1 MLRIIF
7 KSQSNKLQLDHI
19 IDESLLQ
26 KEKKKS
32 IKIIPQVQRPQNWQW
47 ISMLKGIFFSFS
59 FYYSPVSRILNSFLN
74 RISND
79 IFVSASFPPVCAAGQ
94 QFMEMGCVV
103 KPPNKQTTLQLR

>member
-7 KSQSNKLQLDHI
+7 KSQSNKLQLNRV

-26 KEKKKS
+26 KEKKIHKNYS
-32 IKIIPQVQRPQNWQW
+32 SGTKIPKLAVNFYAKRYF
-47 ISMLKGIFFSFS
+47 FFSFS
-59 FYYSPVSRILNSFLN
+59 FDYSPVSRILNSVLN
-74 RISND
+74 KISND
-79 IFVSASFPPVCAAGQ
+79 IFVSSSFPPVCAAGQ